1 MVMMFLIS
9 QSGPLQRSGFVTQ
22 MGRFDTHNDYREI
35 VNQNFNAIDVGL
47 KSFVTEL
54 KAQEVWDDVVVVAVS
69 DFGRKL
75 PPNGLGTDHAW
86 GGMDAL
92 VYVIASESSPCLI
105 APSLH

>member
-1 MVMMFLIS
+1 
-9 QSGPLQRSGFVTQ
+9 